1 MKNHYTPNQDFWLE
15 SSGNALCG
23 LDGRKQ
29 PPYNFRVSK
38 TTPDF
43 PFDLDIF
50 CQVIDHFGDA
60 GVALRLA
67 RGLCA
72 RPEIGRVRLFCS
84 DLPLLRQIAGV
95 ASPGDPELAS
105 WESGAR
111 AAPAPVVVAAFGCDL
126 PEPYLSC
133 AKRTSRLVIHLDY
146 LSAEPW
152 VIGMHGLPSPYPD
165 SPLPRYFFMPG
176 FLPGS
181 GGVLG
186 QRPAPRIR
194 PVRGAGPLR
203 LLYYV
208 YGDFDGRPLFS
219 ALDARGQPW
228 VAVAPAGEGQR
239 GLEIQL
245 PAAGF
250 SRRGRVWRRGLG
262 TVVFPPFL
270 AQRPFDALIHWADV
284 ALVRGEDSAAQ
295 AIMSGRAVA
304 WQLYRQP
311 RETRRAKLDAFLAAA
326 SPFLIRPEAAAAFH
340 AFHLWLNGLGEAGP
354 GGAEGL
360 FSRYLAQRQA
370 IAAAM
375 AEWATALETRCNLL
389 DSMVYFILQQFEG
402 VSPK

>member
-1 MKNHYTPNQDFWLE
+1 MATAN
-15 SSGNALCG
+15 S
-23 LDGRKQ
+23 
-29 PPYNFRVSK
+29 
-38 TTPDF
+38 

-50 CQVIDHFGDA
+50 CRVIDHFGDA

-67 RGLCA
+67 RGLSA
-72 RPEIGRVRLFCS
+72 RPEIRRVRLFCS
-84 DLPLLRQIAGV
+84 DLPLLRQVAGV
-95 ASPGDPELAS
+95 ADPRDPELAS

-111 AAPAPVVVAAFGCDL
+111 ADPAPVVVAAFGCDL

-152 VIGMHGLPSPYPD
+152 VIGMHGLPSPYTD

-176 FLPGS
+176 FLPGT

-194 PVRGAGPLR
+194 PVRGADPLR
-203 LLYYV
+203 ILYYV
-208 YGDFDGRPLFS
+208 YSDFDGCPLFS
-219 ALDARGQPW
+219 TLDARGQPW
-228 VAVAPAGEGQR
+228 VVVAPAGEGQR
-239 GLEIQL
+239 ALETQL

-250 SRRGRVWRRGLG
+250 SRRDRVWRRGRG

-270 AQRPFDALIHWADV
+270 DQRRFDALIRWADV
-284 ALVRGEDSAAQ
+284 ALVRGEDSAVQ
-295 AIMSGRAVA
+295 AILSGRAVA

-311 RETRRAKLDAFLAAA
+311 QEVRRAKLDAFLAAA
-326 SPFLIRPEAAAAFH
+326 SLFLTQPEAAAAFR

-360 FSRYLAQRQA
+360 FTRYLAQRQA
-370 IAAAM
+370 IAGAM
-375 AEWATALETRCNLL
+375 VEWAFALETRCNLL

-402 VSPK
+402 VFPQ